1 MAESAYH
8 SPGSA
13 GRRRMALLGLH
24 ALLAVQVVVGLLPFW
39 WMVRTSLSGHEMYS
53 ENPTFWTQMRVV
65 DFTVKNFST
74 VLEQGRFGLWTVNSL
89 VVAMLSTVLTV
100 LVSAL
105 AGFAFAKMR
114 FRYRDEL
121 FWLVLCTTMVP
132 AQAVAVPRFGLFVHL
147 GLYNSYQVLI
157 VPGISSAI
165 GIFLMCQ
172 FFKGIPQSL
181 VEAARIDGASWM
193 DIFWRIMLPLSKPAL
208 VVLGLM
214 TFIGSW
220 NDFVTPLM
228 YTNTVEMRTLP
239 VGLQRFAEQFGYAWD
254 IGAMMAGAVMVMIP
268 CLIIFALGQRQ
279 FTEGIATSGL
289 KE

>member
-24 ALLAVQVVVGLLPFW
+24 ALLAVQVVVGLMPFW